1 MNTAASSYIQ
11 TNAAVIKAIA
21 TPSTPATITVA
32 MLQAASV
39 NLLPST
45 FSPLNPYAQ
54 TWEVQV
60 LQPVTGTLQ
69 GLVLSTGGTVLK
81 DKQLNRIAS
90 LIGAQGGFIPENDS
104 TLYAANTA
112 YGSGGAWTVSTA
124 NYTGAA
130 AGHLSSLL
138 MNVNGQTQSPF
149 LYRNAVAGQPQ
160 LNTMNTPLIMGV
172 TEIIGNVCS
181 PIGAIAQD
189 GAGALLSCQ
198 TSGLWTLVG
207 GLWQAPIASWTLVG
221 GGSWK
226 TPVASF
232 AALPAASNTLGDVR
246 LTTDFNRAYAWNG
259 AAWNALAIDQ
269 NGNISIP
276 GTATMANAVITGAAT
291 MANAAIT
298 GTATMANAVITGT
311 ATVGNGCPTNGTV
324 AQDGTGLLLSCQSGV
339 WKKAQG
345 SSGTGISGILLPLA
359 GKTISC
365 FISAYWPLNY
375 PIIAYAMI
383 DATGNPFTRITTSYL
398 ALDTGWVSGFTAT
411 IPNEAMIATWQVGSF
426 PSLVLTSNLFTSS
439 ATCTANWPMI

>member
-1 MNTAASSYIQ
+1 
-11 TNAAVIKAIA
+11 
-21 TPSTPATITVA
+21 
-32 MLQAASV
+32 
-39 NLLPST
+39 
-45 FSPLNPYAQ
+45 
-54 TWEVQV
+54 
-60 LQPVTGTLQ
+60 
-69 GLVLSTGGTVLK
+69 
-81 DKQLNRIAS
+81 
-90 LIGAQGGFIPENDS
+90 
-104 TLYAANTA
+104 
-112 YGSGGAWTVSTA
+112 
-124 NYTGAA
+124 
-130 AGHLSSLL
+130 
-138 MNVNGQTQSPF
+138 
-149 LYRNAVAGQPQ
+149 
-160 LNTMNTPLIMGV
+160 
-172 TEIIGNVCS
+172 
-181 PIGAIAQD
+181 
-189 GAGALLSCQ
+189 
-198 TSGLWTLVG
+198 
-207 GLWQAPIASWTLVG
+207 LVG

-259 AAWNALAIDQ
+259 ASWNALAIDQ

-276 GTATMANAVITGAAT
+276 
-291 MANAAIT
+291 